1 MDRNRFV
8 ERLGKPGV
16 ASLRSGGQFATE
28 QLVTIKRNGWSVS
41 SGTAGQFERNT
52 HSKDK
57 DPEKGLSNAGK
68 EDTRRIA
75 DVAKSYAIVVAKI
88 VHSGKK
94 RAAQTG
100 IIFQDVLQPKS
111 NIAEISGINPMDDV
125 KAFGD
130 TIDPAADLM
139 VVGHL
144 PFMEKLVSY
153 LTAGL
158 KDKRGL

>member
-1 MDRNRFV
+1 
-8 ERLGKPGV
+8 
-16 ASLRSGGQFATE
+16 
-28 QLVTIKRNGWSVS
+28 
-41 SGTAGQFERNT
+41 
-52 HSKDK
+52 
-57 DPEKGLSNAGK
+57 
-68 EDTRRIA
+68 
-75 DVAKSYAIVVAKI
+75 
-88 VHSGKK
+88 
-94 RAAQTG
+94 
-100 IIFQDVLQPKS
+100 
-111 NIAEISGINPMDDV
+111 MDDV

>member
-1 MDRNRFV
+1 MALFLVQHGR
-8 ERLGKPGV
+8 
-16 ASLRSGGQFATE
+16 SL
-28 QLVTIKRNGWSVS
+28 
-41 SGTAGQFERNT
+41 
-52 HSKDK
+52 SKDK
-57 DPEKGLSNAGK
+57 DPEKGLSDAGK
-68 EDTRRIA
+68 QDSRRIA
-75 DVAKSYAIVVAKI
+75 DVAKSYAIPVAKI

-100 IIFQDVLQPKS
+100 IIFQDALQPKLDLAK
-111 NIAEISGINPMDDV
+111 IFGINPMDDV

-158 KDKRGL
+158 EEKRVYKFQNSGIVCLGREDNDWFIKWTLNPDIS

>member
-1 MDRNRFV
+1 MALFLV
-8 ERLGKPGV
+8 QHGL
-16 ASLRSGGQFATE
+16 SL
-28 QLVTIKRNGWSVS
+28 
-41 SGTAGQFERNT
+41 
-52 HSKDK
+52 SKDK
-57 DPEKGLSNAGK
+57 DPDKRLSNAGK

-75 DVAKSYAIVVAKI
+75 DVAKTYTISVAKI

-100 IIFQDVLQPKS
+100 IIFQDALQPKS
-111 NIAEISGINPMDDV
+111 GIAEISGINPMDDV

-130 TIDPAADLM
+130 TIDPAANLM

-158 KDKRGL
+158 EDKRIYKFQNSGIVCLDREDNGWFIKWTLNPNIS